1 MFGGDIYNS
10 TITLKE
16 ADKNQSNLLV
26 EILNFRKQ
34 PKLKNPE
41 KKMKKGLLE
50 NLYNFFKGRD
60 RVLDAFESKI
70 FRIKFECQLFQTR
83 FPTILISKY

>member
-1 MFGGDIYNS
+1 
-10 TITLKE
+10 
-16 ADKNQSNLLV
+16 
-26 EILNFRKQ
+26 
-34 PKLKNPE
+34 
-41 KKMKKGLLE
+41 MKKGLLE
-50 NLYNFFKGRD
+50 NLYNFSEGRD